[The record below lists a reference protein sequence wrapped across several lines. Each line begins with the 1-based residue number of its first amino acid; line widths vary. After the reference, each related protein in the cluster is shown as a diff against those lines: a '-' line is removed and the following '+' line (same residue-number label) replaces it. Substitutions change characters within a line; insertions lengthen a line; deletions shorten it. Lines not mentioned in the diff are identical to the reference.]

1 MVKSKTKSSRARR
14 QSMQLE
20 PPPIARMAEVSYQ
33 DYRSFA
39 AEHPSVE
46 IENTDVPL
54 SGPYTIKATGPSRSY
69 QPEATSVW
77 SFPDRGDWAT
87 HSGNYRGNWSPY
99 IPRNLINRFTS
110 PDELVLD
117 SMVGS
122 GTTLVECRLLGR
134 RGTGIDV
141 NPAAVMVTRDRLNF
155 ALGKLDADHIEPVI
169 RTFVGDARALDAVAD
184 ESVDLYV
191 SHPPYA
197 SIVSYSNER
206 VDGDLSRYRRID
218 EFMAQILQV
227 AREAYRVVKPGRHC
241 AILMGDTRR
250 HRHFIPISTRTMMAF
265 LEAGFT
271 LREDVTKLQ
280 WKMKSTRENWA
291 GSKYDFL
298 LLAHEHLFI
307 FRKLGPEESP
317 TELKESRKWWTA
329 WPTRDG

>member
-1 MVKSKTKSSRARR
+1 MLVDPVAIRGMS
-14 QSMQLE
+14 
-20 PPPIARMAEVSYQ
+20 EVSYQ

-39 AEHPSVE
+39 AGHPSVE
-46 IENTDVPL
+46 IEQTNVPL
-54 SGPYTIKATGPSRSY
+54 SGPYTIKATGPPKTY
-69 QPEATSVW
+69 EPEATTVW

-99 IPRNLINRFTS
+99 IPRNLIARYTKPGEF
-110 PDELVLD
+110 VLD

-134 RGTGIDV
+134 NGTGVDI
-141 NPAAVMVTRDRLNF
+141 NPAAIMVARDRLNF
-155 ALGKLDADHIEPVI
+155 ALGSLDPDHSEPKI
-169 RTFVGDARALDAVAD
+169 RTFVGDARALDAVPD

-206 VDGDLSRYRRID
+206 IAGDLSRYRRIE
-218 EFMAQILQV
+218 EFIEQMQQV
-227 AREAYRVVKPGRHC
+227 AREAYRVIKPGRHC

-271 LREDVTKLQ
+271 LREDVVKLQ

-298 LLAHEHLFI
+298 LLAHEHLFV
-307 FRKLGPEESP
+307 FRKLAAGESP
-317 TELKESRKWWTA
+317 TELKESRKWWAA
-329 WPTRDG
+329 WPSRGV